1 MFDAASQERSRDGSS
16 QSRGKDV
23 ARPGHKAKKKTHSPK
38 VTLPPLCP
46 EPFRVLSASAA
57 KPLFSCSSLLKNVH
71 SDGHLSLADLPHII
85 AKVGPGI
92 AIGNTKW
99 KEGPQLM
106 ASTLGTEIPVR
117 ITQSTTESIQEK
129 GESKTAKTCKYK
141 KIATLKHGRATKPSI
156 SPLTGAEVVQIL
168 VQKRDLGEYEIY
180 YLKTVDGDAYRPY
193 DLRVVHPSEAG
204 PEHYVFTSKTVLHV
218 TQTGI
223 GGTVSLAEWYRQ
235 YVLWTDLQK
244 IAFFRDFR
252 LQKAFFWWHQNTRK
266 RIFQRRRK
274 NLEDMLLIAVP
285 QFRNALHL
293 LKGVIEE
300 LKETHWMPLDVCECH
315 TLTEFKNILISKN
328 QECLQILEK
337 LSQYH
342 TLTLNMVKE
351 DSYKKHQ
358 ELQLHLKLANDPKS
372 FHKPIHLLMA
382 HQRKLKK
389 ELAQS
394 ESTLKK
400 LGNFAALVHQMIV
413 QSLVTVILE
422 DAISFLDLLKSK
434 ELPKRSL
441 FHTELRFSADNQ
453 LTVEPPIH
461 LFKEAVSQALLTV
474 GDSIIQKCDDCG
486 FFLEVSKD
494 VLISAQDLEH
504 DFSCIN
510 PSVNTVDKN
519 TDGNTSQILRDMS
532 ACWQTLPKVAF
543 PVVQGN
549 MVHGCYSPLSKSQL
563 EWHISIN
570 DITKEV
576 EKEQSEIMQE
586 AELEIQQLYES
597 YAWMVQI
604 HLFICQWSRAS
615 LESMRGRPASVY
627 EENIRKVRN
636 WAERISAADS
646 SFSSSNQLFVIHCT
660 HTKEAL
666 GQRLRFI
673 EEEVQE
679 QLVEQIRKES
689 ESLIS
694 YLEGATAELKT
705 APQDLR
711 DFSKYALRKEGDLT
725 VLTTDVQKVIA
736 RKDLWELI
744 AVYTTWLE
752 EWKPMVFSEVV
763 VSEAQDKIT
772 EWKEQAQSLTT
783 TIPASD
789 AVLQE
794 ILGSLENIS
803 HQLLVLAKL
812 QSPTLKGKHWR
823 AILEDL
829 GLKYKSEKNVTVAD
843 LMSQQLES
851 HQNLID
857 KICRCAQRECDM
869 KQTFQ
874 KLCHRWE
881 GKLFQ
886 LDVFA
891 PLCVETRCKH
901 TGKTT
906 EGALLNVLTDRKH
919 PSDPRFTIDLGVH
932 FAEIETSLMMLS
944 TMLKSPYSVEFRLPL
959 EDWIQTLQELEKLL
973 ALLERYQQMW
983 AFLTNVLGGTFF
995 RTQRMDLLKH
1005 FQPVDETFEEMMA
1018 SISNEP
1024 RVLNLVSTETN
1035 DRFRGDSLCQVLLNG
1050 LSAMEVISKQ
1060 MSDLLDDL
1068 CEECPRFWFLS
1079 EGEVMQILSLDP
1091 TPFEFQP
1098 FVQKSFKGVHLL
1110 EVDCEIQRDGDSISE
1125 CQRQMKV
1132 LGIFG
1137 SFQEHVAF
1145 QSPLEPNADA
1155 LKWFCNFDKKL
1166 KLTMVQL
1173 LTQCAVVRKQLE
1185 PSSQNLASDTKAR
1198 DNQLPSAVAVLGL
1211 LSEYPLECLLVVERA
1226 IWCSVVLQAFQE
1238 SSSVKFSTIKAHI
1251 AAKLK
1256 GLSHYIRDGVTGSK
1270 TGTQVS
1276 KYTMMCLRALLQLT
1290 MNHAE
1295 QLHRLMDV
1303 PCARE
1308 SSFEWLSCMK
1318 YYINSEENNDP
1329 ACFVDILGH
1338 QVQYSFEYSG
1348 PGEWEMVHTPCT
1360 DRAILGILI
1369 ALTTYRCCSVGGP
1382 SMSGKKNTVIQ
1393 LGKALGR
1400 QVVLKQC
1407 YPSMMPRVI
1416 QRMLVGALQAGAWLV
1431 LNSVDLLTHSDL
1443 SILGQH
1449 LVDIHQSFNMLRRD
1463 KKERL
1468 NCETEMKISDGV
1480 AGFTNAAES
1489 ECHMTLAG
1497 KHISAS
1503 LSYGCVAISSK
1514 ENISR
1519 VPESLRFATRSVA
1532 LTRPDYRII
1541 AEVMLTS
1548 IGFSDAMSLSQRLV
1562 SLISLAQES
1571 HCLPD
1576 LFSDNDSCFLV
1587 ILQKIISASERH
1599 LQQVVRD
1606 RENSK
1611 SKDSLDTDLMSSQ
1624 NEPIKAFEEDGRK
1637 TEKPPKSNRCYLMV
1651 VQSLMEEEAIVRAIL
1666 SVLLPEKKATSQFY
1680 MLFKDVFPIA
1690 CQFPLVQQF
1699 IEEAEKNQLEDALR
1713 EEIQQKHFCCDTDII
1728 CNALTLYQTMKLSQ
1742 AVLLIGPPGSGKST
1756 CYTAL
1761 TGALN
1766 SLATKTVELVFDNDN
1781 TIDAGSPQA
1790 DQKISLSNWSFV
1802 ETLVLFP
1809 NAMSHD
1815 EIFGCFCEK
1824 RGWIDGALAK
1834 VLRDAGRREHASF
1847 KLCNNE
1853 KKTGE
1858 TVVVKWLVMDG
1869 EPVGQP
1875 GWLDYLTTLCS
1886 SQDAFLGL
1894 SSGETLLSQS
1904 KLKLLMEVT
1913 DLCNASPSAVTR
1925 CSLVYVTG
1933 DDLWKSVWKSE
1944 IDALS
1949 FKYKLDHRIVK
1960 MWNHLAEDLFSSTLH
1975 LLGQRSLTSAIHTE
1989 RKSCK
1994 APTHGLQEVMS
2005 FVRILHA
2012 LLQHFGKEVEKP
2024 ESVAHIDTTDMPPAA
2039 TGAQSKQEQLSRNI
2053 FLLAYIWGFGGRL
2066 HSRHWPQFD
2075 LLARQVLLTCRYKIV
2090 VPDEVSV
2097 YEHFF
2102 SIDTKMC
2109 PTNTLSTGSV
2119 IPMYRKYTY
2128 LLNLMLEA
2136 KQPVLVSG
2144 EPGSGKTTLCQ
2155 TVLTFDKPHINL
2167 PASPLLSSRDLHT
2180 ILKSIRCQKNCK
2192 ETPGFMANQPRL
2204 FLFVDD
2210 LHEAPCDVFGTSAMA
2225 LETLRQSIS
2234 KGEILTFDTYSSE
2247 LLQSGTI
2254 SYLAACCISGL
2265 DHSHS
2270 GVISPRLSRLFS
2282 IFVLDGVSPDI
2293 LMSIYSPWLK
2303 IWLSEMPLNRHIGED
2318 MSSSIVTAT
2327 NELYHA
2333 VSDRF
2338 QPSVQRPHFIFSHRD
2353 LQKVFQGMYLWRS
2366 VISNKE
2372 NKEVSQ
2378 PGFPPASVLNIVQ
2391 VWMHECMRT
2400 FSDRLCSEDDRK
2412 TVVSLIAKTAATHYG
2427 MKLAN
2432 EIDGDSQPAGGNI
2445 DPVDLPK
2452 DLNQRSQLHSALTK
2466 PENILQQPQILQYLE
2481 DTMAQLAF
2489 GPDLSEALKSIKQQ
2503 QYFKFSPS
2511 YQEQDLDTLVQNLCV
2526 LTDGKEEG
2534 EGPDCS
2540 ITTKYV
2546 LHRQRVSQLLHII
2559 RALLL
2564 PRGHG
2569 VLIGSDRGT
2578 GRKTTV
2584 CLAAH
2589 LTGYELL
2596 EIHAGNQKNF
2606 HEILKEAGNK
2616 TRSDGISVIILVHE
2630 EISQSVREELLVLMA
2645 HGACPALFT
2654 DEELRDLVSRMTA
2667 AKYSRRYLMDNWMF
2681 EKRLSQVHRN
2691 IHIFLLMPYSMSEST
2706 DIPSK
2711 NEAQSWVGQM
2721 AKALRHSC
2729 CVEVYQPWSNQSLV
2743 EVAVQC
2749 LKTSP
2754 CKMVRGSSEA
2764 SLSVA
2769 MAGIHRSAF
2778 QYASVLLRNQ
2788 PFSPRTYMEFIAHFG
2803 YLCSLLHKQCQDKAN
2818 RIAAAV
2824 SRLDAVNNISMQR
2837 KEHLISVQKMV
2848 SETDQRE
2855 KELLQAVE
2863 DHKKLFEEA
2872 CEKCAAED
2880 QQLCYLE
2887 EQINQAQK
2895 QIKPAFLSGLQIL
2908 KCLDPSD
2915 VEEVRHYRDPPV
2927 GVVQVMDAICLLFS
2941 HPPGW
2946 ESAKQLLSQADF
2958 FQELEYFDR
2967 YNLTNEQLQQLGQIV
2982 HSPQFVPEAVRE
2994 VSKACESLCRWVQ
3007 AVYEYCCVQQRV
3019 FLKQQLEVQAAET
3032 RSRLNRAEQRK
3043 QEVYSSLEATELHL
3057 QCVQNDL
3064 MEQLMLL
3071 HKAES
3076 AEQEASACAGQ
3087 SETYGKVW
3095 RAVAQ
3100 DTEVRNQ
3107 NVPGDALLLAATV
3120 SYLGPFGPDTR
3131 TELLR
3136 KWQTLCQ
3143 TGSIDINPNDPRISL
3158 FTQLDTVP
3166 GSLSLGFPIPVTERL
3181 QLPLGQA
3188 LGMNE
3193 WQTEDTLSARLV
3205 VKLLLCGY
3213 RSTYIQHWPLL
3224 VDSQQHLEMNF
3235 PNSLILGKNTKLE
3248 EEIDFGMVVCGDD
3261 VELVHKLDQAAE
3273 RGLRVLVTHVER
3285 AIPNPQFLAK
3295 LSRPAGCYFP
3305 GLNQPIQMVHPEF
3318 CLFLSTCLP
3327 IRLLNSGIHP
3337 SILAQVRVVDLSLS
3351 SEDIPELMLTQLLQA
3366 ECKELLIQHLQF
3378 QNYKQ
3383 ELREKLATEEDALMG
3398 YILQSNT
3405 VLLQDPDFLPRVKV
3419 CQEVTKKLQDEMK
3432 QLREQLEHHESLLA
3446 VPRHFVRLGA
3456 ALYQTLQAVSSL
3468 SPAYYFSLHGFMT
3481 VMQEAFTG
3489 KDRII
3494 GKVPG
3499 SILQELINTMVVKV
3513 LVQYRPCLFKT
3524 HAAVLKL
3531 LVSLALLQHNQ
3542 LCSEGERLAFLIG
3555 LGDTQHPGTDSPSS
3569 ITDLPSWISPLI
3581 HSELLRL
3588 EKIPSFR
3595 GLIASLCASPKQWQE
3610 YLHFPSSTVLGLVPC
3625 RSHCHLSLL
3634 QRALLWKTMIPDCL
3648 EGLADAINACQL
3660 CLPQKKTETE
3670 APLVGNP
3677 EACSL
3682 YLVKHKE
3689 PIILTLPN
3697 PNRDMQI
3704 SIEPLCLIN
3713 QLAKCVPGKK
3723 EIQVKV
3729 LSFWALC
3736 DRNLFLSMLDKAA
3749 NDGHWLVF
3757 NNSHLFEQLD
3767 DDVVAKLSHLI
3778 SSVKEK
3784 PCLIH
3789 PSFRLWFIT
3798 QENTSHLIPA
3808 SVRMCAL
3815 HLVCDSSWDLKEE
3828 LSCSLRQVA
3837 SISQPQLGVMA
3848 DNKTL
3853 LRCAIFHS
3861 VLVQRQTYK
3870 YLGQGRI
3877 YHWSQED
3884 LHALV
3889 DAYIHVAHLCHDKTK
3904 VLQYLAVSLVYGG
3917 HVTDSADLEVLE
3929 DIAKTCFTTASR
3941 HLNSG
3946 PHILSK
3952 LVRSSGHSDLSGQLQ
3967 VVEQGLWESAN
3978 ISEPVVLGF
3987 NADITTEIIKINSY
4001 NMTMLLRTS
4010 QTPLRSVRRFST
4022 KEKQLATL
4030 PAFSDARIR
4039 LEGLKRYLTSKNESA
4054 VTNAGALPR
4063 GPVRDF
4069 LQAEWDD
4076 LIDSVSLLLSQ
4087 LQQPVQYSLTFAS
4100 LLKLTDLSGLERR
4113 AELLSAYLWH
4123 HDASDPPGAYRLSAF
4138 KNARGLL
4145 VAMMREAAQV
4155 YRKYITDIILQFQ
4168 VLSYST
4174 YPISLPLD
4182 AVYLCGLELKGASW
4196 DTQLQVLQDTVSPQ
4210 SCSVPLLCVK
4220 AQVRSTNSS
4229 HDTAPCKSS
4238 YLMDNRNVHCAAVVP
4253 LTTPQ
4258 VPIYHCPL
4266 YLDEGLESGSSGLAD
4281 VNIITKVPL
4290 HTKLDPLLCSLRR
4303 VRLVSRL

>member
-1 MFDAASQERSRDGSS
+1 
-16 QSRGKDV
+16 
-23 ARPGHKAKKKTHSPK
+23 
-38 VTLPPLCP
+38 
-46 EPFRVLSASAA
+46 
-57 KPLFSCSSLLKNVH
+57 
-71 SDGHLSLADLPHII
+71 
-85 AKVGPGI
+85 
-92 AIGNTKW
+92 
-99 KEGPQLM
+99 M

-372 FHKPIHLLMA
+372 FQQPIHLLMA

-494 VLISAQDLEH
+494 VLISAQDLDH

-604 HLFICQWSRAS
+604 HLFTCQWSRAS

-711 DFSKYALRKEGDLT
+711 DFSKYALRVREFVKVLPDKQKHLEYIQSLQNTICMNYRNMTEAELTVEEKMLNLWNCFIPLLKEADDLVCRHHPSMAKAVDMMFSFLFCDLKNIVSDSTSGPFLDPCQNAKEMMSKLNYMCMHVNTLSAKLDLLSRSSQQMGEHTIDLT

-1185 PSSQNLASDTKAR
+1185 PSSQNLASDTNAR

-1211 LSEYPLECLLVVERA
+1211 LSEYPLECLLVVEKA
-1226 IWCSVVLQAFQE
+1226 MWCSVALQAFQE

-1256 GLSHYIRDGVTGSK
+1256 DLSHYIRDGVTGSK

-1318 YYINSEENNDP
+1318 YYINSEDYNDP

-1449 LVDIHQSFNMLRRD
+1449 LVEIHQSFNMLRRD

-1503 LSYGCVAISSK
+1503 LSYG
-1514 ENISR
+1514 
-1519 VPESLRFATRSVA
+1519 
-1532 LTRPDYRII
+1532 Y
-1541 AEVMLTS
+1541 
-1548 IGFSDAMSLSQRLV
+1548 
-1562 SLISLAQES
+1562 
-1571 HCLPD
+1571 
-1576 LFSDNDSCFLV
+1576 
-1587 ILQKIISASERH
+1587 
-1599 LQQVVRD
+1599 
-1606 RENSK
+1606 
-1611 SKDSLDTDLMSSQ
+1611 
-1624 NEPIKAFEEDGRK
+1624 
-1637 TEKPPKSNRCYLMV
+1637 
-1651 VQSLMEEEAIVRAIL
+1651 
-1666 SVLLPEKKATSQFY
+1666 
-1680 MLFKDVFPIA
+1680 
-1690 CQFPLVQQF
+1690 
-1699 IEEAEKNQLEDALR
+1699 
-1713 EEIQQKHFCCDTDII
+1713 
-1728 CNALTLYQTMKLSQ
+1728 
-1742 AVLLIGPPGSGKST
+1742 
-1756 CYTAL
+1756 
-1761 TGALN
+1761 
-1766 SLATKTVELVFDNDN
+1766 
-1781 TIDAGSPQA
+1781 
-1790 DQKISLSNWSFV
+1790 
-1802 ETLVLFP
+1802 
-1809 NAMSHD
+1809 
-1815 EIFGCFCEK
+1815 
-1824 RGWIDGALAK
+1824 
-1834 VLRDAGRREHASF
+1834 
-1847 KLCNNE
+1847 
-1853 KKTGE
+1853 
-1858 TVVVKWLVMDG
+1858 
-1869 EPVGQP
+1869 
-1875 GWLDYLTTLCS
+1875 
-1886 SQDAFLGL
+1886 
-1894 SSGETLLSQS
+1894 
-1904 KLKLLMEVT
+1904 
-1913 DLCNASPSAVTR
+1913 
-1925 CSLVYVTG
+1925 
-1933 DDLWKSVWKSE
+1933 
-1944 IDALS
+1944 
-1949 FKYKLDHRIVK
+1949 
-1960 MWNHLAEDLFSSTLH
+1960 LFSSTLH

-2192 ETPGFMANQPRL
+2192 ETTGFMANQPRL

-2432 EIDGDSQPAGGNI
+2432 EIDGDSQPAGENT

-2452 DLNQRSQLHSALTK
+2452 DLNQQSQLHSALTK
-2466 PENILQQPQILQYLE
+2466 PENIFQQPQILQYLE

-2489 GPDLSEALKSIKQQ
+2489 GPDLSEALKSIKQ
-2503 QYFKFSPS
+2503 YFKFSPS
-2511 YQEQDLDTLVQNLCV
+2511 YQEQDLDTLVQKLCV

-2540 ITTKYV
+2540 ITTKYI

-2596 EIHAGNQKNF
+2596 EIHAGNQNNL
-2606 HEILKEAGNK
+2606 HEILKEARNK

-2754 CKMVRGSSEA
+2754 LVRGSSEA

-2788 PFSPRTYMEFIAHFG
+2788 PFSPQTYMEFIAHFG

-3019 FLKQQLEVQAAET
+3019 LLKQQLEVQAAET

-3143 TGSIDINPNDPRISL
+3143 TGSIDINPNDPRTSL

-3166 GSLSLGFPIPVTERL
+3166 GSLSPGFPIPVTERL

-3193 WQTEDTLSARLV
+3193 WQTEDTLSARLM

-3235 PNSLILGKNTKLE
+3235 PNSLIPGKNTKLE
-3248 EEIDFGMVVCGDD
+3248 EEIDFGMVICGDD

-3285 AIPNPQFLAK
+3285 AIPNLQFLAK

-3489 KDRII
+3489 EDRII

-3499 SILQELINTMVVKV
+3499 SIIQELINTMVVKV

-3569 ITDLPSWISPLI
+3569 IADLPSWISPLI

-3610 YLHFPSSTVLGLVPC
+3610 YLHFPSSTVLGPVPC

-3837 SISQPQLGVMA
+3837 SISQPQLGIMA
-3848 DNKTL
+3848 DNKSL

-3987 NADITTEIIKINSY
+3987 NADITTEIIKITSY

-4030 PAFSDARIR
+4030 PAFSDARVR
-4039 LEGLKRYLTSKNESA
+4039 LEGLKRYLTSKNES
-4054 VTNAGALPR
+4054 AGALPR

-4182 AVYLCGLELKGASW
+4182 SVYLCGLELKGASW

-4238 YLMDNRNVHCAAVVP
+4238 YLMDNRNVHCAAVVS

-4290 HTKLDPLLCSLRR
+4290 HTNLDPLLCSLRR

>member
-372 FHKPIHLLMA
+372 FQQPIHLLMA

-494 VLISAQDLEH
+494 VLISAQDLDH

-604 HLFICQWSRAS
+604 HLFTCQWSRAS

-711 DFSKYALRKEGDLT
+711 DFSKYALRVREFVKVLPDKQKYLEYIQSLQNTICMNYRNMTEAELTVEEKMLNLWNCFIPLLKEADDLVCRHHPSMAKAVDMMFSFLFCDLKNIVSDSTSGPFLDPCQNAKEMMSKLNYMCMHVNTLSAKLDLLSRSSQQMGEHTIDLT

-1185 PSSQNLASDTKAR
+1185 PSSQNLASDTNAR

-1211 LSEYPLECLLVVERA
+1211 LSEYPLECLLVVEKA
-1226 IWCSVVLQAFQE
+1226 MWCSVALQAFQE

-1256 GLSHYIRDGVTGSK
+1256 DLSHYIRDGVTGSK

-1318 YYINSEENNDP
+1318 YYINSEDYNDP

-1624 NEPIKAFEEDGRK
+1624 NEPIKPFEEDGRK
-1637 TEKPPKSNRCYLMV
+1637 TEKPPKSHRCYLMV

-1766 SLATKTVELVFDNDN
+1766 SLATKTVELVFDKDN

-1815 EIFGCFCEK
+1815 EIFGCLCEK

-2192 ETPGFMANQPRL
+2192 ETTGFMANQPRL

-2432 EIDGDSQPAGGNI
+2432 EIDGDSQPAGENT

-2452 DLNQRSQLHSALTK
+2452 DLNQQSQLHSALTK
-2466 PENILQQPQILQYLE
+2466 PENIFQQPQILQYLE

-2489 GPDLSEALKSIKQQ
+2489 GPDLSEALKSIKQ
-2503 QYFKFSPS
+2503 YFKFSPS
-2511 YQEQDLDTLVQNLCV
+2511 YQEQDLDTLVQKLCV

-2540 ITTKYV
+2540 ITTKYI

-2596 EIHAGNQKNF
+2596 EIHAGNQNNL
-2606 HEILKEAGNK
+2606 HEILKEARNK

-2754 CKMVRGSSEA
+2754 LVRGSSEA

-2788 PFSPRTYMEFIAHFG
+2788 PFSPQTYMEFIAHFG

-3143 TGSIDINPNDPRISL
+3143 TGSIDINPNDPRTSL
-3158 FTQLDTVP
+3158 FTQLDTAP
-3166 GSLSLGFPIPVTERL
+3166 GSLSPGFPIPVTERL

-3193 WQTEDTLSARLV
+3193 WQTEDTLSARLM

-3235 PNSLILGKNTKLE
+3235 PNSLIPGKNTKLE
-3248 EEIDFGMVVCGDD
+3248 EEIDFGMVICGDD

-3285 AIPNPQFLAK
+3285 AIPNLQFLAK

-3489 KDRII
+3489 EDRII

-3499 SILQELINTMVVKV
+3499 SIIQELINTMVVKV

-3569 ITDLPSWISPLI
+3569 IADLPSWISPLI

-3610 YLHFPSSTVLGLVPC
+3610 YLHFPSSTVLGPVPC

-3837 SISQPQLGVMA
+3837 SISQPQLGIMA
-3848 DNKTL
+3848 DNKSL

-3987 NADITTEIIKINSY
+3987 NADITTEIIKITSY

-4030 PAFSDARIR
+4030 PAFSDARVR
-4039 LEGLKRYLTSKNESA
+4039 LEGLKRYLTSKNES
-4054 VTNAGALPR
+4054 AGALPR

-4076 LIDSVSLLLSQ
+4076 LIDS
-4087 LQQPVQYSLTFAS
+4087 
-4100 LLKLTDLSGLERR
+4100 
-4113 AELLSAYLWH
+4113 
-4123 HDASDPPGAYRLSAF
+4123 
-4138 KNARGLL
+4138 
-4145 VAMMREAAQV
+4145 
-4155 YRKYITDIILQFQ
+4155 
-4168 VLSYST
+4168 
-4174 YPISLPLD
+4174 
-4182 AVYLCGLELKGASW
+4182 
-4196 DTQLQVLQDTVSPQ
+4196 
-4210 SCSVPLLCVK
+4210 
-4220 AQVRSTNSS
+4220 
-4229 HDTAPCKSS
+4229 
-4238 YLMDNRNVHCAAVVP
+4238 
-4253 LTTPQ
+4253 

-4290 HTKLDPLLCSLRR
+4290 HTNLDPLLCSLRR